1 MRKLL
6 LASCMTLAAFPAWA
20 ISRYDTGHLSCG
32 RVQSIIR
39 SEGAVILRYPSRFNP
54 GRVLFD
60 RYVSDDRFCD
70 SDKYAKLTTIPT
82 ADNPHCE
89 VLFCQQR
96 SSGGFSPPGG
106 RARMR

>member
-6 LASCMTLAAFPAWA
+6 LAACMTFTAFPAWA
-20 ISRYDTGHLSCG
+20 ISRYDSEHLSCA
-32 RVQSIIR
+32 RVQSILG
-39 SEGAVILRYPSRFNP
+39 SEGAAILRYPSRFNP
-54 GRVLFD
+54 GRILFD
-60 RYVSDDRFCD
+60 RYVSDGRFCD
-70 SDKYAKLTTIPT
+70 SNKYAKLTTIPT

-106 RARMR
+106 HAKQR